1 MSVFCGVNSVTIVL
15 QRKSER
21 HFAQK
26 NIALDSSAGFLIMFK
41 TKQQRRSVW
50 LFQSIRNSCIL
61 DSYGKGFG

>member
-26 NIALDSSAGFLIMFK
+26 KHCFG
-41 TKQQRRSVW
+41 QQCRFFDYV
-50 LFQSIRNSCIL
+50 
-61 DSYGKGFG
+61 